1 MLVSCCT
8 LTLKIP
14 LGANVIRE
22 RVVCG
27 PIIYSS
33 LIQDSDDEDGE
44 DGAGE
49 DGESERRRLEFGG
62 RSSPPIQEDQSEPE
76 MTEEEKEFQ
85 LVCSRKPLS

>member
-1 MLVSCCT
+1 MLVSFCT

-14 LGANVIRE
+14 LGANVIQE
-22 RVVCG
+22 HVVCG

-62 RSSPPIQEDQSEPE
+62 RSSPLIQEDQSEPE

>member
-1 MLVSCCT
+1 MVS
-8 LTLKIP
+8 
-14 LGANVIRE
+14 
-22 RVVCG
+22 G

-49 DGESERRRLEFGG
+49 DGESGRRLEFGG
-62 RSSPPIQEDQSEPE
+62 RTSPVQEDQSEPE

-85 LVCSRKPLS
+85 LVCSHNPLSLHSHS

>member
-1 MLVSCCT
+1 M
-8 LTLKIP
+8 
-14 LGANVIRE
+14 
-22 RVVCG
+22 VCG

-62 RSSPPIQEDQSEPE
+62 RSSPLIQEDQSEPE